1 VGIEPTYRGFADH
14 DQMAVNFFVFCDCI
28 TYVLAASTLGPPCCT
43 LIRSLGNICRAYQDG
58 SVRFDS
64 AREIFASCD
73 LFNGLAICSEYF
85 EFVPVVPIE
94 MIVQSLLADD
104 ALDSLIPV
112 ETPEH
117 DYIPIGVI
125 PFFRRRGISIP
136 CFPMQPARPRIH
148 WVELQAA
155 RNFPRAG

>member
-1 VGIEPTYRGFADH
+1 MGIEPTYRGFADH

-58 SVRFDS
+58 SVRFDT

-125 PFFRRRGISIP
+125 PFFRSGEYQFLVFP
-136 CFPMQPARPRIH
+136 CNLPGREFTGPNSQPRK
-148 WVELQAA
+148 
-155 RNFPRAG
+155 NFPRAG